1 MEAFIPRDPS
11 TKPIDPLP
19 AGARPPTLSK
29 YYCRSPDEQ
38 TVLALDRRTNP
49 PLSSK
54 SKVDWNTSHFRHLFV
69 FCAQLSALPRH
80 RVPLKS
86 QQIFPA
92 PNSHTGHMRL
102 FSSEHPLIDQHG
114 RFLLTKA
121 FFSPR
126 SINNSR
132 SVAAGI
138 PRQPCSKLWMPLTE
152 TPSSWAISICVL
164 PK

>member
-1 MEAFIPRDPS
+1 MEASVPRPPS
-11 TKPIDPLP
+11 TKLINPLP
-19 AGARPPTLSK
+19 ADSRPKTLSK
-29 YYCRSPDEQ
+29 YYCRSVAEW
-38 TVLALDRRTNP
+38 TALALDRRTNP

-69 FCAQLSALPRH
+69 FCVQLSGLPLH

-92 PNSHTGHMRL
+92 PNSHTGHSRL
-102 FSSEHPLIDQHG
+102 FSSEHLLINQHG
-114 RFLLTKA
+114 RFPLTKA

-132 SVAAGI
+132 SAAAGI
-138 PRQPCSKLWMPLTE
+138 PRQPCSKLWMPLVE
-152 TPSSWAISICVL
+152 TPSSWAISTCVL
-164 PK
+164 PN